1 MFVAADLPVKMCDW
15 QDRIN
20 LSNVR
25 QVCKDKN
32 KSTATKLSP
41 VFPSATCAA
50 KEAEVKANRRCHVTR
65 TISTVQITL
74 RLKLFLCIFSAPA
87 NIGRCTNRR
96 PASLRKFDFV
106 AAKLPNAVVAVAKC
120 KAVTAESFF
129 PAASL
134 FSARNVHFKT
144 ATFCS
149 CSHGTV
155 EAKVSDSVCV
165 CRFPVIH

>member
-1 MFVAADLPVKMCDW
+1 MNRCPQHLVSFDSRYLFGVYLFWLGFVSSVFVLTSRELFWCCSVWWYTLVHQMFVAADLPVKMCDW

-74 RLKLFLCIFSAPA
+74 RLKLFFVYFF
-87 NIGRCTNRR
+87 CTCKHR
-96 PASLRKFDFV
+96 SLYKQ
-106 AAKLPNAVVAVAKC
+106 
-120 KAVTAESFF
+120 
-129 PAASL
+129 
-134 FSARNVHFKT
+134 KT
-144 ATFCS
+144 S
-149 CSHGTV
+149 
-155 EAKVSDSVCV
+155 
-165 CRFPVIH
+165 